1 MSTDWRTACEDVVR
15 QIVFASQFNAPA
27 EDEILASIDKFAY
40 WVKKGWEP
48 APSTFEIIGVNA
60 FLVLCAEERGV
71 FDDPDINVGY
81 ITDILCKKQHDYG
94 PGNISKFGTIGIM
107 VRMSDK
113 AERLR
118 NLRARGTS
126 PQNESLVDTLFDIL
140 GYSIVALMW
149 MEGTFLLDLI
159 VEEPKII
166 HDPSPAQLEEFFAAP
181 PVHGGEMHFKDCGI
195 AGGWPHPASA
205 HDSDPNGSPG
215 PARQQ
220 KLPTEMQWKPR
231 R

>member
-1 MSTDWRTACEDVVR
+1 MSTDWRTACAAQAEATSR
-15 QIVFASQFNAPA
+15 MAAASARLDY
-27 EDEILASIDKFAY
+27 EDEILARIDKFAH

-48 APSTFEIIGVNA
+48 HPSTFTMIGAYALLLLEHESCDNWGV
-60 FLVLCAEERGV
+60 ER
-71 FDDPDINVGY
+71 
-81 ITDILCKKQHDYG
+81 ITDILCSKQHDYG

-118 NLRARGTS
+118 NLRARDAD

-181 PVHGGEMHFKDCGI
+181 EVAYKPSIDMT
-195 AGGWPHPASA
+195 PAEYRWNQ
-205 HDSDPNGSPG
+205 PYYRGQQLL
-215 PARQQ
+215 PA
-220 KLPTEMQWKPR
+220 EMQWKPKR
-231 R
+231 